1 MFFKKKIPLQQY
13 CTASIKAA
21 FEHSD
26 EATGETFRRSCGDSF
41 FSAADPQ
48 LYLSH
53 LRAVFIELM
62 LIAIA
67 KNCNTDTSLQAVIF
81 VHTQIKELNCPQIS
95 ELCRPF
101 SVVLPHLQRQSGPPD
116 SLTIFIRDHFTYLI
130 RNIIC
135 ARFLRLKHAQTDKH
149 FCSAIALARLR
160 RTSSNARKS

>member
-95 ELCRPF
+95 ELCHDYSQAF
-101 SVVLPHLQRQSGPPD
+101 ASSSTDG
-116 SLTIFIRDHFTYLI
+116 I
-130 RNIIC
+130 RNMVLHFNAAVTAGRMRQETIE
-135 ARFLRLKHAQTDKH
+135 RLNAEFYAVLMSH
-149 FCSAIALARLR
+149 FNDFKSIKLI
-160 RTSSNARKS
+160 SSS